1 MIRNQEDTIAAVA
14 TPLSSAGI
22 GIIRISGPKAFTVAD
37 RVFQEAGQKAPL
49 LEAPTHT
56 IHYGHIVEDG
66 RIIDEVLVMVMRAP
80 RSYTTEDTVEIN
92 CHGGVLVL
100 RKVLDLVLRN
110 GARTAEPGEFTRRAF
125 LNGRIDLAQ
134 AESVM
139 DLIESKNEYAMR
151 GSINTLKGKFSEKI
165 RSLRSE
171 ILYQNAYLEA
181 ALDDPEHISLDGF
194 SEKLIT
200 EDEKW
205 ITTLSSLISQFHNG
219 RILREGIRT
228 VILGRP
234 NVGKSSL
241 MNLLMG
247 EERAIVTN
255 VAGTTR
261 DTLEEYLTINE
272 MGLTLVDTA
281 GIRETEDVVEKIGVE
296 RARQNA
302 EAADLIL
309 YVVDGSENLQEEDY
323 EIMELIRTRKAIVIL
338 NKNDLDMQ
346 MLPRELEFLVQKKVI
361 PFSAKSGE
369 GLNEL
374 KTEIQKMFYEGRLTM
389 NDELFMENARQKES
403 LEKAKSSLTMVK
415 NNLLDGM
422 PEDLVSIDLTDAY
435 EELGKVIGES
445 VDEDL
450 INEIFG
456 RFCMG
461 K

>member
-1 MIRNQEDTIAAVA
+1 MIINQEDTIAAVA
-14 TPLSSAGI
+14 TPLSASGI
-22 GIIRISGPKAFTVAD
+22 GIIRISGPEALQIAD
-37 RVFQEAGQKAPL
+37 RVFKEAGNKPSL
-49 LEAPTHT
+49 CESLTHT
-56 IHYGHIVEDG
+56 IHYGHILEENQV
-66 RIIDEVLVMVMRAP
+66 IDEVLVMVMRSP

-100 RKVLDLVLRN
+100 RKVLDLVLKN
-110 GARTAEPGEFTRRAF
+110 GARAADPGEFTRRAF
-125 LNGRIDLAQ
+125 LNGRMDLAQ

-151 GSINTLKGKFSEKI
+151 GSLNTLKGKFSEKI

-181 ALDDPEHISLDGF
+181 ALDDPEHISLEGF
-194 SEKLIT
+194 SEKLLQET
-200 EDEKW
+200 ESWIEK
-205 ITTLSSLISQFHNG
+205 ISSLISQFHNG

-247 EERAIVTN
+247 EERAIVTEI
-255 VAGTTR
+255 AGTTR

-281 GIRETEDVVEKIGVE
+281 GIRDTDDVVEKIGVE
-296 RARQNA
+296 RARRIA
-302 EAADLIL
+302 EEADLSL

-323 EIMELIRTRKAIVIL
+323 EIMEFIRNRKAIVIL
-338 NKNDLDMQ
+338 NKNDLNML
-346 MLPRELEFLVQKKVI
+346 MLPRELEFLVSKKVI
-361 PFSAKSGE
+361 SFSAVSGE
-369 GLNEL
+369 GLTEL
-374 KTEIQKMFYEGRLTM
+374 KAEIQKMFYEGRLFM
-389 NDELFMENARQKES
+389 NDELFMENIRQKES
-403 LEKAKSSLTMVK
+403 LEKARNSLTMVK
-415 NNLLDGM
+415 NSLLDGM
-422 PEDLVSIDLTDAY
+422 PEDLVSIDLVDAY